1 MDILSQAKSGMEK
14 NAVFVLATLQ
24 QIELVDGQVPVLVM
38 CHTRELAFQISKE
51 DERFSKFLPAI
62 KKVDQ
67 NSAKNGIFPNSGVK
81 IICQDNSGVKITCL
95 CDQNMA
101 KNGVFPNS
109 GAKIIC
115 LETI

>member
-1 MDILSQAKSGMEK
+1 MCQRKEAVQVNDSNFGAKMIC
-14 NAVFVLATLQ
+14 Q
-24 QIELVDGQVPVLVM
+24 
-38 CHTRELAFQISKE
+38 R
-51 DERFSKFLPAI
+51 R
-62 KKVDQ
+62 
-67 NSAKNGIFPNSGVK
+67 AKNGIVPNSGVK
-81 IICQDNSGVKITCL
+81 IICQDNSGVKIICQ

>member
-1 MDILSQAKSGMEK
+1 MCQRKEAVQVNDSNSGAKMIC
-14 NAVFVLATLQ
+14 Q
-24 QIELVDGQVPVLVM
+24 Q
-38 CHTRELAFQISKE
+38 R
-51 DERFSKFLPAI
+51 
-62 KKVDQ
+62 
-67 NSAKNGIFPNSGVK
+67 AKNGIVPNSGVEIIYQNNSGVK
-81 IICQDNSGVKITCL
+81 IICQDNSGVKIICQ